1 MRMTRIALTAGAAL
15 TIAAVAA
22 CGTTSIAK
30 TTAPSAPAPTGT
42 AAAGNQGS
50 APAPSPTSP
59 PANTGPLGTAYK
71 VTTTDDS
78 GNPVSYSVTL
88 VKVDQRA
95 GLGAYQSL
103 VNPAD
108 HMVAARFT
116 ITGVS
121 GQVSDDSNS
130 DANVIG
136 SDTTEYESSY
146 LSVTDGPNFNAGEF
160 EVSPGQTVSGWV
172 SFELPSGVTAA
183 SVDWQPG
190 LEGGAATWTLG
201 S

>member
-30 TTAPSAPAPTGT
+30 TTAP
-42 AAAGNQGS
+42 S

-103 VNPAD
+103 ANPAD

-116 ITGVS
+116 ITGIS
-121 GQVSDDSNS
+121 GQVSDDSNN

-146 LSVTDGPNFNAGEF
+146 LSVTDGPNFNDGTF
-160 EVSPGQTVSGWV
+160 EVGPGQTVSGWV